1 MKLLAFLP
9 LTTVGLVACGNQTIE
24 ETAQNLTNTLENVPS
39 VAPSINVTTG
49 NQEVDGLVSQVN
61 KLIQDAWN
69 WGLTTLQGLIDQI
82 PILNQL
88 V

>member
-1 MKLLAFLP
+1 MKFSAFLP
-9 LTTVGLVACGNQTIE
+9 ITAFGLVACGNQTID

-39 VAPSINVTTG
+39 VAPSISVTTG

-82 PILNQL
+82 PILNQFI
-88 V
+88 